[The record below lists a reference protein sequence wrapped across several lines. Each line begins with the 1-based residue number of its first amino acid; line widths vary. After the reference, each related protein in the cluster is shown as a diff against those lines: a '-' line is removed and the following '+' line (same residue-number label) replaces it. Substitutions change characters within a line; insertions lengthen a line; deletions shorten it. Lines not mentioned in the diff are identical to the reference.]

1 MSGEQKAHIDSL
13 VKQWTDGSI
22 SEGELADLFAQ
33 KVKNEWG
40 LEMCSKEKY
49 EKLYNKSNSRY
60 MCLNVHAY

>member
-33 KVKNEWG
+33 KVKMNG
-40 LEMCSKEKY
+40 D
-49 EKLYNKSNSRY
+49 
-60 MCLNVHAY
+60 